1 MQLDGP
7 GSDNIE
13 DRRDESGGGGFG
25 GGGFP
30 VSMGGGGGGGGGVFT
45 GGLGLV
51 AVVVLALVFGVDPSQ
66 LLGGLTGGQPTDE
79 DSAQTLP
86 SAPPARNSR
95 QASTSPSNQDPAVQ
109 FVSKVLGS
117 TERVW
122 SDLFG
127 ANYNAR
133 YVDPKLVLYRGATRT
148 ACGQGEAA
156 MGPFYCPADRR
167 VYLDLGFF
175 DEMAQR
181 FHAPGQFPQAYVIA
195 HEVGHHVQNLLGIS
209 DKVAQART
217 RMSKRDGNAMSVR
230 VELQADCFAGVWAHH
245 ANQAQGGT
253 MIGASDVEQALAA
266 ATAIGDD
273 RLQKQAQGYVV
284 PDSFTHGSS
293 AQRVRWFKRGLES
306 GNMKDCDTFRAQ
318 QL

>member
-1 MQLDGP
+1 M
-7 GSDNIE
+7 
-13 DRRDESGGGGFG
+13 
-25 GGGFP
+25 
-30 VSMGGGGGGGGGVFT
+30 GGGGGGGVFT
-45 GGLGLV
+45 GGFGLV
-51 AVVVLALVFGVDPSQ
+51 AVVVLALVFGVDPGEI
-66 LLGGLTGGQPTDE
+66 LGGMTSGETT
-79 DSAQTLP
+79 QT
-86 SAPPARNSR
+86 APPAPARSTR
-95 QASTSPSNQDPAVQ
+95 QASTSTQDPQVQ

-122 SDLFG
+122 TDLFRT
-127 ANYNAR
+127 NYNTR
-133 YVDPKLVLYRGATRT
+133 YVDPKLVLYRGSTRT

-175 DEMAQR
+175 DEMARR
-181 FHAPGQFPQAYVIA
+181 FHAPGQFPEAYVIA

-209 DKVAQART
+209 DKTTQMRA
-217 RMSKRDGNAMSVR
+217 RMSKRDGNALSVR
-230 VELQADCFAGVWAHH
+230 IELQADCFAGVWANH

-253 MIGASDVEQALAA
+253 MIDENDVEQALAA

-306 GNMKDCDTFRAQ
+306 GDMKKCDTFRAQ

>member
-30 VSMGGGGGGGGGVFT
+30 VSMGGGGGGGGVFT

-66 LLGGLTGGQPTDE
+66 LLGGLSGGQPTDE
-79 DSAQTLP
+79 DSARTLP
-86 SAPPARNSR
+86 SAPAARNSR
-95 QASTSPSNQDPAVQ
+95 QASTSTSSQDPQVQ
-109 FVSKVLGS
+109 FVSRVLGS

-127 ANYNAR
+127 TNYNTR

-156 MGPFYCPADRR
+156 MGPFYCPADQR

-209 DKVAQART
+209 DKVAQARP

-253 MIGASDVEQALAA
+253 MIGEADVEQALAA